1 MNIKEL
7 SEYARALTPV
17 ISKAINQ
24 AIESVKAE
32 IFLEINALKA
42 MPMPKNGID
51 GLPGRDGIDGKDG
64 ISITIDDI
72 LPLIPEVKHGIDG
85 QPGLDGIDGK
95 DGQSVSIEDFRE
107 LIDAEIT
114 RRMALIQ
121 LPADG
126 INGKDGQSGRDGI
139 DGKDGAS
146 VSLEDVQKL
155 IDAEVTKRMALIQ
168 LPVDGMNGKDGQPG
182 RDAAHIEILP
192 GIDESKSYQRGTYAK
207 HNGGLWRSFEQTFGY
222 KGWECIVDGV
232 ANLSIEQEGERGFKA
247 IASLSSGTITE
258 KSITMPVS
266 IYRGVWKSGIYEQ
279 GDNVTWGGSQW
290 HCEEATEDKPG
301 EAGSKGWRLSVKCG
315 RNGKDGING
324 KDAPGVVKL

>member
-7 SEYARALTPV
+7 SEYAKALTPV

-24 AIESVKAE
+24 AIESVKTE

-42 MPMPKNGID
+42 IPVPKNGVD
-51 GLPGRDGIDGKDG
+51 GLPGRDGINGKDG

-72 LPLIPEVKHGIDG
+72 LRLIPEVKNGIDG
-85 QPGLDGIDGK
+85 QP
-95 DGQSVSIEDFRE
+95 
-107 LIDAEIT
+107 
-114 RRMALIQ
+114 
-121 LPADG
+121 
-126 INGKDGQSGRDGI
+126 GRDGI

-207 HNGGLWRSFEQTFGY
+207 HNGGLWRSFEQTFGL

-232 ANLSIEQEGERGFKA
+232 ANLSVEWEGERCLKT
-247 IASLSSGTITE
+247 IAELSSGIFSETR
-258 KSITMPVS
+258 KHFPVS